1 MDGWESEY
9 KHRGVGGNGHSR
21 LLCGKEAVGLKLQ
34 WVQGP
39 APGALGK
46 TVLLLGS
53 KGQTHTVECNRKH
66 VWQRLANGI
75 KSQ

>member
-1 MDGWESEY
+1 M
-9 KHRGVGGNGHSR
+9 
-21 LLCGKEAVGLKLQ
+21 GLKLQ

-46 TVLLLGS
+46 TGAAAGI
-53 KGQTHTVECNRKH
+53 KRPNTHRGVYRKH